1 MKVVEPP
8 EKEPDLA
15 SLFLFVIRF
24 LILSSIFLMGGWIS
38 VFAFW
43 AAAVGAAV
51 C

>member
-1 MKVVEPP
+1 MKVVDPP

-38 VFAFW
+38 CFW
-43 AAAVGAAV
+43 AAGVGAAV